1 MLVDRVDVEHRV
13 SPLVSEDVARR
24 RIAAVAERAY
34 DARRRAAR
42 AAAIAAE
49 LEAHCD
55 RAPTAWRAGLTRL
68 IRLHRSFEIRH
79 LETAR
84 LHELYVSRLDN
95 WSRWHGTATALPTFI
110 AAVASAIGPKS
121 AAVTLGA
128 HGGAESLVAASDQTA
143 QMAGDSE
150 FVLGEGPAHDVAAW
164 RVPVRAEG
172 GALID
177 RWPRFGSAVAEHGV
191 GSVIG
196 QPLGHG
202 SGSGWLGTLCVYEL
216 ADTLPKGVAAT
227 SARVADALTY
237 IVLNEAGTGSQ
248 ASAAAML
255 DDDQLATLHQAAGVV
270 SVQLSCRTE
279 DAVALLRARA
289 FTDGVPVEAV
299 ARRVITGDLQI

>member
-1 MLVDRVDVEHRV
+1 MLVDRLDVEHRV

-55 RAPTAWRAGLTRL
+55 RAPPAWRAGLTRL

-95 WSRWHGTATALPTFI
+95 WSHRDGTATALPTFI

-128 HGGAESLVAASDQTA
+128 HDGAESMVAASDQTA

-150 FVLGEGPAHDVAAW
+150 FVLAEGPAHDVAAW
-164 RVPVRAEG
+164 RAPVRAEG
-172 GALID
+172 GTLID
-177 RWPRFGSAVAEHGV
+177 RWPRFGPAVAEHGV

-196 QPLGHG
+196 QL
-202 SGSGWLGTLCVYEL
+202 
-216 ADTLPKGVAAT
+216 
-227 SARVADALTY
+227 
-237 IVLNEAGTGSQ
+237 
-248 ASAAAML
+248 
-255 DDDQLATLHQAAGVV
+255 
-270 SVQLSCRTE
+270 
-279 DAVALLRARA
+279 
-289 FTDGVPVEAV
+289 
-299 ARRVITGDLQI
+299 